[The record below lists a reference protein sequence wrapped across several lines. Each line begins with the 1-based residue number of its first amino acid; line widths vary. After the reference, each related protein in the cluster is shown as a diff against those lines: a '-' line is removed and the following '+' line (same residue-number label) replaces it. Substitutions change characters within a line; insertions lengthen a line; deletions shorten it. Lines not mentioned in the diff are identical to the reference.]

1 MDHNHSSEKINSKYD
16 TTAVV
21 QDENG
26 KYHWIYTYSM
36 WENYSM
42 LRPVLIGLGI
52 SFLVILVI
60 ILAALHQSGRDTGY
74 LVKVFLLYLGIVLV
88 ILLITVLSYALVA
101 AFYGGKYVSLYEMDS
116 EGLSHYQPSSQ
127 ADKERAIGLFA
138 AAAGFLGGNA
148 GTTIAGLTAGS
159 RLVVRAE
166 FPKIKSL
173 KIVSDK
179 EEIRVHS
186 FMTWHTV
193 HVPRESFEFVAD
205 YMTSHCVNA
214 KIKIY

>member
-74 LVKVFLLYLGIVLV
+74 LAKVFLLYLGIVLV

-166 FPKIKSL
+166 FSKVKSL
-173 KIVSDK
+173 KIVADK

>member
-1 MDHNHSSEKINSKYD
+1 MDYNHSSKNLNSRYD

-36 WENYSM
+36 WKNFSM
-42 LRPVLIGLGI
+42 LRPVLIAIGI
-52 SFLVILVI
+52 SLLVILVI

-74 LVKVFLLYLGIVLV
+74 LVKVFLLYLGIVLAV
-88 ILLITVLSYALVA
+88 LLILALSYALVA

-127 ADKERAIGLFA
+127 ADKEKTIGLFA
-138 AAAGFLGGNA
+138 AAAGLLGGNA

-166 FPKIKSL
+166 FSKVKSL
-173 KIVSDK
+173 KIAADK

-205 YMTSHCVNA
+205 YMTGHCSNA
-214 KIKIY
+214 KVKIL

>member
-74 LVKVFLLYLGIVLV
+74 LAKVFLLYLGIVLV